1 MVRAE
6 FVIDGESLVLKLSG
20 HAGAGKKGSD
30 IVCAASSILCYTAA
44 QVIQYMFG
52 EDKLE
57 RPPDILLED
66 GNAHVIAVPRKE
78 NYNECL
84 HTFYVV
90 QAGYALLER
99 NYPKNVA
106 LYSFGESQKKKR

>member
-6 FVIDGESLVLKLSG
+6 FDKKNESISLKLSG

-30 IVCAASSILCYTAA
+30 IVCAAATMLCYTAA

-57 RPPDILLED
+57 KKPEIRLEE
-66 GNAHVIAVPRKE
+66 GNACVIAVPKE
-78 NYNECL
+78 EYYNECL
-84 HTFYVV
+84 HTFFVV
-90 QAGYALLER
+90 QAGYALLEKS
-99 NYPKNVA
+99 YPKNVA
-106 LYSFGESQKKKR
+106 LYSFGEPKP